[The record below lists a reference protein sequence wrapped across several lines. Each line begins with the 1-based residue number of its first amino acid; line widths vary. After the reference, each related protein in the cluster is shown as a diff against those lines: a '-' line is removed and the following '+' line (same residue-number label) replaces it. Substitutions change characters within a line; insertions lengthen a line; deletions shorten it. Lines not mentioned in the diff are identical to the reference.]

1 MENTQRQQVM
11 ADALTTAAVLV
22 LAAVLVVAGTM
33 LAGSLAPGASGDWLR
48 IAPGAFDGG
57 TLPGFDVL
65 LGLLASVAGL
75 AVVTW
80 WLLSMGLAV
89 TAALLAAAGAPR
101 ASRITGAFA
110 PAFMRRLA
118 LAVLGLSLAAAP
130 AAHADTLPDPTW
142 QPSVSVPATLA
153 ATLPASAAAGAD
165 TQAAQTPAAE
175 TPAAETAPAEAAP
188 AETTAAESGP
198 EPTPLPRPGWTPSAP
213 LAPTGLLVQ
222 QPARGAE
229 AAGTPTVEV
238 RPGDTLWSIVARH
251 LGPGATELDIAA
263 AWPDW
268 YTANRG
274 AIGDSP
280 HLILPGQLLTAPR

>member
-11 ADALTTAAVLV
+11 ADALTSAAVLV
-22 LAAVLVVAGTM
+22 LAAVLVAAGTV
-33 LAGSLAPGASGDWLR
+33 LAGDLAPGASGEWLR
-48 IAPGAFDGG
+48 IAPGAFDSG
-57 TLPGFDVL
+57 TLPSFDVL

-75 AVVTW
+75 VVVTW

-118 LAVLGLSLAAAP
+118 LAVLGLSLVAAP

-142 QPSVSVPATLA
+142 QPSVSVPAELA
-153 ATLPASAAAGAD
+153 ATAAAPA
-165 TQAAQTPAAE
+165 TARAEAPPAPTPAAE
-175 TPAAETAPAEAAP
+175 TPAAETTP
-188 AETTAAESGP
+188 TAAVP
-198 EPTPLPRPGWTPSAP
+198 EPTALPQPGWTPSAP

-222 QPARGAE
+222 QPARRAE

-268 YTANRG
+268 YAANRG

-280 HLILPGQLLTAPR
+280 HLILPGQLLAAPR

>member
-48 IAPGAFDGG
+48 IAPDAFDGG

-75 AVVTW
+75 AAVTW

-101 ASRITGAFA
+101 ASGITGAFA

-142 QPSVSVPATLA
+142 QPSVSVPETLA
-153 ATLPASAAAGAD
+153 ATPHASAAAGAE
-165 TQAAQTPAAE
+165 TPATQSPAGQ

-188 AETTAAESGP
+188 AETTAAESAP
-198 EPTPLPRPGWTPSAP
+198 EPTPLPQPGWTPSAP
-213 LAPTGLLVQ
+213 LAPTGLLIQ

-229 AAGTPTVEV
+229 AAGMTTVEV

-268 YTANRG
+268 YAANRG

-280 HLILPGQLLTAPR
+280 HLILPGQLLTAPH

>member
-142 QPSVSVPATLA
+142 QPSVSVPAVLG
-153 ATLPASAAAGAD
+153 ATPPPPAAAG
-165 TQAAQTPAAE
+165 PE
-175 TPAAETAPAEAAP
+175 TPAAETAAAGTAPAEGAP
-188 AETTAAESGP
+188 AETTSAERAPAESAP
-198 EPTPLPRPGWTPSAP
+198 EPRALPQPGWTPSAP

-268 YTANRG
+268 YEANRG

>member
-118 LAVLGLSLAAAP
+118 LAVLGLSLAATP

-142 QPSVSVPATLA
+142 QPSASVPAMLA
-153 ATLPASAAAGAD
+153 ATPSAPAAAGAE
-165 TQAAQTPAAE
+165 TPAAE
-175 TPAAETAPAEAAP
+175 TPAAETAPAGTTP
-188 AETTAAESGP
+188 AESALEATA
-198 EPTPLPRPGWTPSAP
+198 LPQPGWTPSAP

-268 YTANRG
+268 YAANRG

>member
-22 LAAVLVVAGTM
+22 LAVVLVVAGTI

-142 QPSVSVPATLA
+142 QPSVSVPAMLA
-153 ATLPASAAAGAD
+153 ATPPASAAAGVD
-165 TQAAQTPAAE
+165 TPAAQTPAAQ
-175 TPAAETAPAEAAP
+175 TPAAGTAPAEAAS
-188 AETTAAESGP
+188 AETTAAGSAP
-198 EPTPLPRPGWTPSAP
+198 EPTPLPQPGWTPSAP

-229 AAGTPTVEV
+229 TAGPPTVEV

-268 YTANRG
+268 YAANRG